1 MRKERESL
9 EMKRGK
15 VAFRWKVAF
24 KTPLRVIYKGL
35 ATQDRRLSFVQ
46 VYMEGVIILIC
57 INTKKE
63 KQTVGP
69 LVYLRLM

>member
-35 ATQDRRLSFVQ
+35 ATQDQRLSFVQ

-57 INTKKE
+57 INTKKRD
-63 KQTVGP
+63 KTKWIF
-69 LVYLRLM
+69 L

>member
-15 VAFRWKVAF
+15 GAF

-35 ATQDRRLSFVQ
+35 AIQDQRLSFVQ
-46 VYMEGVIILIC
+46 VYMEGVIILI
-57 INTKKE
+57 
-63 KQTVGP
+63 V
-69 LVYLRLM
+69 

>member
-9 EMKRGK
+9 EMKRG
-15 VAFRWKVAF
+15 KVAF